1 MQMPQLCK
9 QNSCQGWGATRSWW
23 ERQQRWLIRWW
34 SKCRWAELIAW
45 YTDVTHSIRI
55 KFRDYYVMF
64 VKQKFCFF
72 VNNNDTMLCKTMK
85 TLLKYSGIFYFKKQ
99 LIWVYFV
106 TVTGQNRQR
115 LWKKIAKLRKSL
127 VWKIYQ
133 NRLIWNFCP

>member
-1 MQMPQLCK
+1 
-9 QNSCQGWGATRSWW
+9 
-23 ERQQRWLIRWW
+23 
-34 SKCRWAELIAW
+34 
-45 YTDVTHSIRI
+45 
-55 KFRDYYVMF
+55 MF

-115 LWKKIAKLRKSL
+115 LWKKNSKTSKKSGLENIPEQANLKLL
-127 VWKIYQ
+127 PL
-133 NRLIWNFCP
+133 NC